1 MLETERT
8 GIEQIRQ
15 QIDDGQ
21 AQKALLALKKLRP
34 QLSEEFMSREFWR
47 IDELYGASF
56 QILGDM
62 EGAVQAYWQAGQHD
76 RFLRSQME
84 HFSSYLFALH
94 YLPGL
99 SDDELAA
106 QHFLYE
112 RFFAG
117 RESFSHAKR
126 EHSRLRIGYLS
137 PDFREHAVGRCILP
151 LLQERDAEH
160 FAVYGYRMNRQ
171 EDEAWRTMQPMAD
184 VWRDFTEVPVELA
197 AQQIYEDG
205 IDILVDLAGHSDGGR
220 TLMIAGVR
228 PAPVQLSGIGWF
240 DTTGLSAIDYF
251 LTDALCDPPGQN
263 EELFREKLLRA
274 ARVPFC
280 YTPLAAMPEPGPVH
294 ASCVFGCFNNFA
306 KITDDM
312 LRLWLQIVRGVPGS
326 RLILKD
332 TTGFA
337 ERLAGL
343 RERAARIGFT
353 AAQLELRTGSVN
365 YLQEYREI
373 DIALDPYPYPG
384 GITTCDALYMG
395 VPVVTLAGRRHG
407 TRLGLSILTSLG
419 LEGLAAMNAEQ
430 YKACATALA
439 QDGKRLKNLKANLRQ
454 LMQVSP
460 LMDAK
465 NYMRSLET
473 AYQKIWQE
481 WLQS

>member
-1 MLETERT
+1 
-8 GIEQIRQ
+8 
-15 QIDDGQ
+15 
-21 AQKALLALKKLRP
+21 
-34 QLSEEFMSREFWR
+34 
-47 IDELYGASF
+47 
-56 QILGDM
+56 
-62 EGAVQAYWQAGQHD
+62 
-76 RFLRSQME
+76 
-84 HFSSYLFALH
+84 
-94 YLPGL
+94 
-99 SDDELAA
+99 
-106 QHFLYE
+106 
-112 RFFAG
+112 
-117 RESFSHAKR
+117 
-126 EHSRLRIGYLS
+126 
-137 PDFREHAVGRCILP
+137 
-151 LLQERDAEH
+151 
-160 FAVYGYRMNRQ
+160 
-171 EDEAWRTMQPMAD
+171 
-184 VWRDFTEVPVELA
+184 
-197 AQQIYEDG
+197 
-205 IDILVDLAGHSDGGR
+205 
-220 TLMIAGVR
+220 MIAGVR

-294 ASCVFGCFNNFA
+294 SSCVFGCFNNFA

-312 LRLWLQIVRGVPGS
+312 LGLWLQIVQGVPGS
-326 RLILKD
+326 CLILKD

-407 TRLGLSILTSLG
+407 TRLGMSLLTSLG
-419 LEGLAAMNAEQ
+419 LEGLAATNAEE
-430 YKACATALA
+430 YKVRAIALA

-465 NYMRSLET
+465 GYMRSLET
-473 AYQKIWQE
+473 AYRKIWQE